1 MNAETKEVG
10 QIFKK
15 RRAELNLSLKE
26 IENSTSIRLGYLEAI
41 EEGNTENLLTE
52 VYIIGFMKQYGSFLG
67 IDMDPLIQQY
77 PHVFKGKGEQ
87 HHFEYGIGT
96 LEVRGSVG
104 GGVKWIPNLVW
115 AGIAAAALAL
125 AWFIAKHMNII

>member
-1 MNAETKEVG
+1 MNAEAKEVG
-10 QIFKK
+10 QILKK
-15 RRAELNLSLKE
+15 RRTDLNLSLKE

-52 VYIIGFMKQYGSFLG
+52 VYMIGFLKQYGSFLG
-67 IDMDPLIQQY
+67 MDMEELTQRY
-77 PHVFKGKGEQ
+77 PEVFKSKGEQ
-87 HHFEYGIGT
+87 YHFEYGIGT

-104 GGVKWIPNLVW
+104 GGVKWLPNLVW

-125 AWFIAKHMNII
+125 AWFLAKYANII